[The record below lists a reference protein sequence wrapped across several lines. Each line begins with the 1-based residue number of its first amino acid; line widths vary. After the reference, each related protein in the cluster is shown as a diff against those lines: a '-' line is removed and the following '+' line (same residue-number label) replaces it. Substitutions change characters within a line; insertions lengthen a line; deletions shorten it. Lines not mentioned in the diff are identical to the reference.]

1 MSNENNQ
8 SFEDMMTELEGI
20 VNKLDNENVSLED
33 SLSLYQRGMT
43 LSAKCDET
51 LKDAEQKVNDLMSNE
66 KDVAENESKDE

>member
-20 VNKLDNENVSLED
+20 VQKLDNENVSLED

>member
-20 VNKLDNENVSLED
+20 VHKLDNENVSLED

>member
-8 SFEDMMTELEGI
+8 TFEEMMTELEGI
-20 VNKLDNENVSLED
+20 VQKLDNENVSLED

-51 LKDAEQKVNDLMSNE
+51 LKNAEQKVNDLMSNE
-66 KDVAENESKDE
+66 KDVSENESKDE